1 MGKLSFGRDL
11 CGDYAF
17 SGTREWLATNGIG
30 GFAAGTISGALTR
43 RYHGL
48 LIAAL
53 QPPLGRTLLCAKID
67 EIAAYDGATYALGT
81 NQWADH
87 TVAPAGYQYL
97 EHFHLEGTTPVWTY
111 ACADALLEK
120 RVWMQQGANTTYIR
134 YTLARGSAPLN
145 LTLKVLANN
154 RDYHGVT
161 RSVDWPVGIAR
172 VERGLRVQM
181 RPGAAPLYLLCD
193 SGIATAAHDWY
204 RNYRLA
210 VEIERGFDGLED
222 HLMAGLFEV
231 KLVPGDS
238 VAVIA
243 STQADAGLD
252 AASAYEA
259 RRHHETNLLAAC
271 DGADADE
278 PIRQLVLAAD
288 QFIVSRAT
296 PDDTD
301 GKTVIAGYPW
311 FGDWGRDTM
320 ISLPGLT
327 LATGRPEV
335 CRSILR
341 TFARFI
347 DRGMLP
353 NRFPD
358 AGEAPEYNT
367 ADATLWYFEA
377 LRACLEM
384 RLDEGFV
391 KELFPALADIVDWHI
406 RGTRYSI
413 HVDPADGLLYA
424 GEPGVQLTWM
434 DAKVGE
440 RVITPRTGKAVEIN
454 ALWYN
459 ALCIMA
465 DLAPAAG
472 ASPDRYDDLA
482 RQVRGSFGR
491 FWNPAAGYC
500 YDVIDGPGGNDAAL
514 RPNQLLAVSLPHS
527 PLSAEQQRAVMD
539 VCARQLL
546 TSHGMRSLTPGDP
559 RYCGLYQGDPQQRDS
574 AYHQGTVWAWLIGPF
589 VDAVLRVA
597 GDRAQARRY
606 LAPLLDNLSGDCI
619 GNLSEIYD
627 GAAPFRPR
635 GCFAQAWSV
644 AEVLRAWRKTQPA
657 G

>member
-1 MGKLSFGRDL
+1 M
-11 CGDYAF
+11 
-17 SGTREWLATNGIG
+17 
-30 GFAAGTISGALTR
+30 
-43 RYHGL
+43 
-48 LIAAL
+48 
-53 QPPLGRTLLCAKID
+53 
-67 EIAAYDGATYALGT
+67 
-81 NQWADH
+81 
-87 TVAPAGYQYL
+87 
-97 EHFHLEGTTPVWTY
+97 
-111 ACADALLEK
+111 
-120 RVWMQQGANTTYIR
+120 
-134 YTLARGSAPLN
+134 
-145 LTLKVLANN
+145 
-154 RDYHGVT
+154 
-161 RSVDWPVGIAR
+161 
-172 VERGLRVQM
+172 
-181 RPGAAPLYLLCD
+181 
-193 SGIATAAHDWY
+193 
-204 RNYRLA
+204 
-210 VEIERGFDGLED
+210 
-222 HLMAGLFEV
+222 
-231 KLVPGDS
+231 
-238 VAVIA
+238 
-243 STQADAGLD
+243 
-252 AASAYEA
+252 
-259 RRHHETNLLAAC
+259 
-271 DGADADE
+271 
-278 PIRQLVLAAD
+278 
-288 QFIVSRAT
+288 
-296 PDDTD
+296 
-301 GKTVIAGYPW
+301 
-311 FGDWGRDTM
+311 
-320 ISLPGLT
+320 
-327 LATGRPEV
+327 
-335 CRSILR
+335 
-341 TFARFI
+341 
-347 DRGMLP
+347 
-353 NRFPD
+353 
-358 AGEAPEYNT
+358 
-367 ADATLWYFEA
+367 
-377 LRACLEM
+377 
-384 RLDEGFV
+384 
-391 KELFPALADIVDWHI
+391 
-406 RGTRYSI
+406 
-413 HVDPADGLLYA
+413 
-424 GEPGVQLTWM
+424 QLTWM

-500 YDVIDGPGGNDAAL
+500 YDVIDVPGGNDAAL